1 MSGWLINISLVFIG
15 GGIGSALRYG
25 VGKWMISKI
34 DWSPILATFSVNVVG
49 SLLLGFLFAW
59 VEKNQPTSLNPLWL
73 LLGVGFCGGFT
84 TFSTFALENI
94 NLIKDGNFLMLFTY
108 SLGSL
113 AAGFLLAWVAIQLVG

>member
-25 VGKWMISKI
+25 VGKWLISKI
-34 DWSPILATFSVNVVG
+34 DWSPIWATFSVNVVG

-59 VEKNQPTSLNPLWL
+59 VEKNQLTSLNPLWL